1 MGQGAEVM
9 NAAPSPKVVLVTGAS
24 GGLGHALMAAFAES
38 EWQVI
43 AAARSTIPAQTW
55 IHPVSL
61 DVTRAEDIERVCT
74 ETIQRFGRIDAL
86 INNAGITR
94 NVLLAEMSEEN
105 WDDVLAVNLRA
116 AFQLS
121 RAVARQMIRQRD
133 GHIVNISSFSARN
146 GPRGQTNY
154 AAAKAGLVGLTQ
166 SLAKELGSRNVRV
179 NVIFPGVMPTPMT
192 AVLPAEQMDAF
203 AKANA
208 LGRINSVDEVA
219 RFIAFLV
226 GTQNISG
233 QVFQLDSRIAPW
245 T

>member
-1 MGQGAEVM
+1 MTPVAQTR
-9 NAAPSPKVVLVTGAS
+9 VVLITGAS
-24 GGLGHALMAAFAES
+24 GGLGRALVAAFAMEQ
-38 EWQVI
+38 WQVM
-43 AAARSTIPAQTW
+43 AAARSPIEAQPGV
-55 IHPVSL
+55 HPLRV
-61 DVTRAEDIERVCT
+61 DVTNSEDIERACA

-94 NVLLAEMSEEN
+94 NVLLAELSEAD

-121 RAVARQMIRQRD
+121 RAVARHMIRQRD
-133 GHIVNISSFSARN
+133 GQIVNISSFSARN

-154 AAAKAGLVGLTQ
+154 AAAKAGMVGLTH

-192 AVLPAEQMDAF
+192 AVLPAEQMEAF
-203 AKANA
+203 AKANV
-208 LGRINSVDEVA
+208 LGRINSLDEVA
-219 RFIAFLV
+219 RFIVFLV